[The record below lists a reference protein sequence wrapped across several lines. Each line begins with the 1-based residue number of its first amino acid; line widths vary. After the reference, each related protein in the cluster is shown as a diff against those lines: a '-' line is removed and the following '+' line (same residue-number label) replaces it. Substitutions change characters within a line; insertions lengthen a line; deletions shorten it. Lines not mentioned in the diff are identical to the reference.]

1 MGLIINLILGI
12 WVGRR
17 LWNLYDDWITRWQVE
32 KVITKQLP
40 DGIIVVTFPRLRS
53 RYRSEAQ
60 EQMVDQKLRDIQSYQ
75 RTVKEYRG
83 EADDTRPNWIV
94 DQKLYA
100 LKADYERHRC
110 LKNNAELENTRENI
124 ERMDITWS

>member
-1 MGLIINLILGI
+1 MSFLINLIVGI

-40 DGIIVVTFPRLRS
+40 DGIIVVTFPRLRG
-53 RYRSEAQ
+53 RYRSETQ
-60 EQMVDQKLRDIQSYQ
+60 EKIIDQKLRDIQSYQ

-83 EADDTRPNWIV
+83 ELDTTCT
-94 DQKLYA
+94 
-100 LKADYERHRC
+100 H
-110 LKNNAELENTRENI
+110 
-124 ERMDITWS
+124 